1 MARPAA
7 RQLRRAGRQAQG
19 VAGPARAAS
28 RADPLQGRGRSRLLD
43 QLPVIDTD
51 LGRLPEDLERE
62 LYGGF
67 QLQVRY
73 HHPSRR
79 VTLRVTIDGAAIPQL
94 TATGRAIMADRPT
107 EASPVR
113 HRAQKRRKPPDDGER
128 RRGAGR
134 FPLQG
139 VPLVQRLSNAQFVTE
154 LDRLAK
160 VVDLDSSRQALA
172 GTTCRCGCGC
182 VVGQPYFVI

>member
-1 MARPAA
+1 M
-7 RQLRRAGRQAQG
+7 QAQL
-19 VAGPARAAS
+19 AQLAERIPSKAA
-28 RADPLQGRGRSRLLD
+28 ADPRLLD

-107 EASPVR
+107 EASRSGTEPRNAESRPTTVSAVEGR
-113 HRAQKRRKPPDDGER
+113 DG
-128 RRGAGR
+128 

-139 VPLVQRLSNAQFVTE
+139 VVPAEKYVRAVQRASRSVQEGSWFRGIDLVSRSACPACSSSWVTA
-154 LDRLAK
+154 R
-160 VVDLDSSRQALA
+160 
-172 GTTCRCGCGC
+172 
-182 VVGQPYFVI
+182 